1 MSYAH
6 HASHRD
12 LVEPEI
18 VNALEAAGVQVWRK
32 LPADLL
38 CYRLGHFY
46 VLEVKDPKARKDKRQ
61 KAQQDF
67 LALTHTPIVRTPE
80 AALRAVGAIR

>member
-1 MSYAH
+1 MSYSH

-18 VNALEAAGVQVWRK
+18 VNALEAIGAQVWRK

-38 CYRLGHFY
+38 VYRLGRFY

-61 KAQQDF
+61 KAQQAF
-67 LALTHTPIVRTPE
+67 LDLTHTPIVRT
-80 AALRAVGAIR
+80 ADDALRAVGAG